1 MSRYIKQFNARS
13 IFLQDGLEL
22 SYASGDALSVDISLS
37 NFGDGVLPA
46 ATQLTWSV
54 LLEGKAIKTA
64 TAAVTQSVPQGSL
77 GVVGTVTLT
86 LPDVGTTESIAF
98 GATNGAKTLTVT
110 AQFAAGGG
118 GSGFATAVPMNTWNA
133 TLFPK
138 HVAGESKSP
147 VMATSATLKEHCGF
161 SNCKLSDGEPSPDA
175 PPALYLTTTMTGALA
190 ASVEKAG
197 SVVLLLQ
204 GTSSG
209 FFQTAATRFKQ
220 ARFKQAA

>member
-1 MSRYIKQFNARS
+1 MRAV
-13 IFLQDGLEL
+13 LQV
-22 SYASGDALSVDISLS
+22 S
-37 NFGDGVLPA
+37 
-46 ATQLTWSV
+46 
-54 LLEGKAIKTA
+54 
-64 TAAVTQSVPQGSL
+64 
-77 GVVGTVTLT
+77 LT
-86 LPDVGTTESIAF
+86 LPDVGTTESVAF
-98 GATNGAKTLTVT
+98 GATDGAKTLTVT

-118 GSGFATAVPMNTWNA
+118 GSFATAVPMNTWNA

-138 HVAGESKSP
+138 HVASESKSP

-175 PPALYLTTTMTGALA
+175 PAALYLTTTMTGALA

-197 SVVLLLQ
+197 SVVVLLQ

-220 ARFKQAA
+220 AWWLGSASDNNAYMQQLSCRLSHTSNRSCCAAARSSTTMPRRSSAGWRPMVTPTRAGSA